1 MHKITFT
8 VSGTNT
14 AAFLEVLLKGHP
26 AVSNV
31 TTEEIKG
38 TPFSTQLIN
47 IVDREFRFSAGY
59 FAEWL
64 RVNNIKSIEEAI
76 EKTRIVSMADFLRS
90 TLKHT

>member
-1 MHKITFT
+1 MHKITFN

-31 TTEEIKG
+31 TTEEMTG

-47 IVDREFRFSAGY
+47 IVDRNFRFSAGY

-76 EKTRIVSMADFLRS
+76 EKTRIVGMAEFLQKA
-90 TLKHT
+90 LKYT